1 MNCPNCESKQN
12 KLVDIIIDSTSIVR
26 EKTCIQCHFEFNTIE
41 EIITD
46 AFLVHKKDGS
56 REQFDREKL
65 ISSLL
70 HSTHKKGATQQTVTD
85 LAAEVESQIVS
96 SGNEIESRLLAEI
109 VMLKLKNLDTLG
121 YIRYAA
127 SYKTFV
133 SISEFVDEMHEVVKT
148 NPQVPDEQLLLLID

>member
-12 KLVDIIIDSTSIVR
+12 KLVDIIIDSTSIIR

-41 EIITD
+41 EIVTD

-65 ISSLL
+65 IRSLL
-70 HSTHKKGATQQTVTD
+70 HSTHKKGTTQAEIRD

-133 SISEFVDEMHEVVKT
+133 SVGEFVDEMHEAVET
-148 NPQVPDEQLLLLID
+148 NSQIPDEQLLLLID

>member
-1 MNCPNCESKQN
+1 MNCPNCNSKQN
-12 KLVDIIIDSTSIVR
+12 KLVDIIIDSSSIVR

-41 EIITD
+41 EIMSD

-56 REQFDREKL
+56 RQQFDREKL
-65 ISSLL
+65 INSLL
-70 HSTHKKGATQQTVTD
+70 HSTHKKGASPQVIRE
-85 LAAEVESQIVS
+85 LAVEVESQIVS
-96 SGNEIESRLLAEI
+96 SGNEIDSRLLAEI
-109 VMLKLKNLDTLG
+109 VMLKLRNLDPLG

-133 SISEFVDEMHEVVKT
+133 SVGEFIEEIHEIAEA

>member
-12 KLVDIIIDSTSIVR
+12 KLVDIIIDSASIIR

-41 EIITD
+41 EIVTD
-46 AFLVHKKDGS
+46 AFLVHKKNGS

-65 ISSLL
+65 IRSLL
-70 HSTHKKGATQQTVTD
+70 HSTHKKGTTQAAIRD
-85 LAAEVESQIVS
+85 LATEVESQIVS

-133 SISEFVDEMHEVVKT
+133 SVGEFIDEMHEAVET
-148 NPQVPDEQLLLLID
+148 NSQIPDEQLLLLID